1 MDILKNFG
9 VDPVLVGAQIV
20 NFLIIFYLLKKFLY
34 KPVLGMLKKRAD
46 KIEEG
51 LKQAEESRL
60 ALEKT
65 LEEEKKILSKAQD
78 EAKKIIEETFALMGI
93 STEAI
98 VYSLD
103 EKRGHV
109 FSQKIEEDTKK
120 QAERILLEAK
130 EQIDQES
137 KKTEIRL
144 SEQVSRLAEEML
156 TKSLEG
162 FFGEKEQ
169 KQIAQKVVKQ
179 IKK

>member
-9 VDPVLVGAQIV
+9 VDPVMVGAQII

-51 LKQAEESRL
+51 LKQAEESRVM
-60 ALEKT
+60 LEKT
-65 LEEEKKILSKAQD
+65 LEEEKKILTKAQD
-78 EAKKIIEETFALMGI
+78 EAKKIIEQSRSQA
-93 STEAI
+93 TE
-98 VYSLD
+98 V
-103 EKRGHV
+103 
-109 FSQKIEEDTKK
+109 SQRIEEDTKK
-120 QAERILLEAK
+120 QAEKILIEAK

-137 KKTEIRL
+137 KATEQRL
-144 SEQVSRLAEEML
+144 SEHVSRLAENML

-169 KQIAQKVVKQ
+169 KEITAKVVKQ

>member
-9 VDPVLVGAQIV
+9 VDPIMVGAQII
-20 NFLIIFYLLKKFLY
+20 NFLIIFYLLKRFLY

-60 ALEKT
+60 MLEKT
-65 LEEEKKILSKAQD
+65 IDEEKKVLGKAQE
-78 EAKKIIEETFALMGI
+78 EAKKIIEQSRSQAIEI
-93 STEAI
+93 S
-98 VYSLD
+98 
-103 EKRGHV
+103 R
-109 FSQKIEEDTKK
+109 KIEEDTKK
-120 QAERILLEAK
+120 QADRILLEAR

-137 KKTEIRL
+137 KETERKL
-144 SEQVSRLAEEML
+144 SEQASTLAEGML

-162 FFGEKEQ
+162 FFGEKDQ
-169 KQIAQKVVKQ
+169 KTIAEKVVKK

>member
-9 VDPVLVGAQIV
+9 VDPVMVGAQIV

-51 LKQAEESRL
+51 LKQAEESRVS
-60 ALEKT
+60 LEKT
-65 LEEEKKILSKAQD
+65 LDEEKKILVKAQE
-78 EAKKIIEETFALMGI
+78 EARAIIEE
-93 STEAI
+93 S
-98 VYSLD
+98 
-103 EKRGHV
+103 R
-109 FSQKIEEDTKK
+109 SQAVVVSQQIEEDTRK
-120 QAERILLEAK
+120 QADRILKEAK

-137 KKTEIRL
+137 KDTERKL
-144 SEQVSRLAEEML
+144 SEKVSVLAEGML

-169 KQIAQKVVKQ
+169 KQIASKIVKQ

>member
-78 EAKKIIEETFALMGI
+78 EAKKIIEESRTQ
-93 STEAI
+93 AI
-98 VYSLD
+98 EV
-103 EKRGHV
+103 
-109 FSQKIEEDTKK
+109 SQKIEEDTKK

>member
-78 EAKKIIEETFALMGI
+78 EAKKIIEESRTQ
-93 STEAI
+93 AI
-98 VYSLD
+98 EV
-103 EKRGHV
+103 
-109 FSQKIEEDTKK
+109 SQKIEEDTKK
-120 QAERILLEAK
+120 QR
-130 EQIDQES
+130 
-137 KKTEIRL
+137 
-144 SEQVSRLAEEML
+144 
-156 TKSLEG
+156 
-162 FFGEKEQ
+162 
-169 KQIAQKVVKQ
+169 
-179 IKK
+179 

>member
-9 VDPVLVGAQIV
+9 VDPVMVGAQII

-34 KPVLGMLKKRAD
+34 KPVLGMLKKRED
-46 KIEEG
+46 KIQEG

-60 ALEKT
+60 LLEKT
-65 LEEEKKILSKAQD
+65 LEEEKKVLGKAQD
-78 EAKKIIEETFALMGI
+78 EAKRIIEQSRSQAIEI
-93 STEAI
+93 SQ
-98 VYSLD
+98 
-103 EKRGHV
+103 R
-109 FSQKIEEDTKK
+109 IEEDTKK
-120 QAERILLEAK
+120 QADRIILEAK

-137 KKTEIRL
+137 KATEQRL
-144 SEQVSRLAEEML
+144 SEKVSLLAESLL

-169 KQIAQKVVKQ
+169 KEIAAKAAKK